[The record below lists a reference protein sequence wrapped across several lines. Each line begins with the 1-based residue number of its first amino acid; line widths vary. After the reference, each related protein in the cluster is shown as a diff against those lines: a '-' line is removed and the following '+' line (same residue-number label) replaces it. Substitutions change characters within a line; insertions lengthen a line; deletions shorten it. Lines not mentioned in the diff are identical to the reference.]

1 MSSVPARFFSNG
13 GLSATS
19 KIAFLLT
26 LSVAVLACLLPAAPA
41 RAQAIRTFVSTA
53 GSNSNPCTITQ
64 PCRNFQ
70 AAINVTALG
79 GEVDALDPGGYG
91 SFTIS
96 QPITIEGQGWSYV
109 APSANGAAITIAAGN
124 NGNFNI
130 HGVSLNGIGVTNSLG
145 IQFNAGGSLTV
156 RDCVIRNFANDGI
169 DFVPQGAPS
178 QFFVSNTLLSDN
190 GGGGMFVE
198 PSFAGTFTGVLD
210 HVTMQNNGTDGGLS
224 VTSFGQTYNITVT
237 DSVIANN
244 AYGITALVSA
254 GGAATIFVRNSTI
267 VNNTHD
273 GLSATGTGATIR
285 VTRSTITGN
294 GIGWEISSSGV
305 VSSFNDNNILGNTAG
320 NTIPPHVAYE

>member
-1 MSSVPARFFSNG
+1 MIRTIVIAT
-13 GLSATS
+13 GLALAAT
-19 KIAFLLT
+19 
-26 LSVAVLACLLPAAPA
+26 LPGAPA
-41 RAQAIRTFVSTA
+41 QAQSIRTFVSTS

-70 AAINVTALG
+70 TAVNVTALG

-109 APSANGAAITIAAGN
+109 APPANGAAITIANAGN
-124 NGNFNI
+124 SGNYNI
-130 HGVSLNGIGVTNSLG
+130 HGVSLNGIGVANSVG

-156 RDCVIRNFANDGI
+156 RDCVIRNFATNGI
-169 DFVPQGAPS
+169 NFATSAFTPS
-178 QFFVSNTLLSDN
+178 QFFVANTLLSDN
-190 GGGGMFVE
+190 AGVGIFVQPTTQE
-198 PSFAGTFTGVLD
+198 TFTGVLD
-210 HVTMQNNGTDGGLS
+210 HVTMQNNGTAGLS
-224 VTSFGQTYNITVT
+224 AQTDGQIYNITVT
-237 DSVIANN
+237 DSVSANN
-244 AYGITALVSA
+244 ANGIIASSVV
-254 GGAATIFVRNSTI
+254 GGGGVATIFVRNSTI
-267 VNNTHD
+267 ANNTSD

-294 GIGWEISSSGV
+294 ATGWAISSSGV